1 MLAKIKTICYNRP
14 STTPSRLFKGAVA
27 TYKEVALMLHK
38 SSIPDEII
46 RIGCT
51 IEEYQNLRSI
61 EERRLYLSR
70 AIYSLDEEDNV
81 NEYLSTV
88 AQIVQLIF
96 EFNAKDKE
104 LPPEQRTPIK
114 LFINSPGGDI
124 TEGFPLV
131 AAIKL
136 SKTPIYT
143 INIGEWNSM
152 AFLIGITGHKRF
164 ALPYTKFL
172 LHEGSLFAGGST
184 NKVQDRVEFD
194 KRFEREIVKKH
205 VLSYSNMTEAD
216 YDALA
221 RVEYYMLP
229 EDAIK
234 RNFIDEIITD
244 IDTIL

>member
-1 MLAKIKTICYNRP
+1 
-14 STTPSRLFKGAVA
+14 
-27 TYKEVALMLHK
+27 MLHK
-38 SSIPDEII
+38 IPDEIV

-51 IEEYQNLRSI
+51 IEEYQNLRST

-70 AIYSLDEEDNV
+70 AIYSLDDEDSV
-81 NEYLSTV
+81 NEYLSTA

-96 EFNAKDKE
+96 EFNAEDRE
-104 LPPEQRTPIK
+104 LPPDQRRPIK
-114 LFINSPGGDI
+114 LFINSPGGDVA
-124 TEGFPLV
+124 EGFPLV
-131 AAIKL
+131 AAIEL
-136 SKTPIYT
+136 SKTPVYT

-194 KRFEREIVKKH
+194 KRFEQEIVKEHILKH
-205 VLSYSNMTEAD
+205 SNMTGSD

-234 RNFIDEIITD
+234 RHFIDEIFED
-244 IDTIL
+244 IEAVL

>member
-1 MLAKIKTICYNRP
+1 
-14 STTPSRLFKGAVA
+14 
-27 TYKEVALMLHK
+27 MLHK
-38 SSIPDEII
+38 IPDEIV

-51 IEEYQNLRSI
+51 IEEYQNLRST

-70 AIYSLDEEDNV
+70 AIYSLDDEDSV
-81 NEYLSTV
+81 NEYLSTA
-88 AQIVQLIF
+88 AQIAQLIF
-96 EFNAKDKE
+96 EFNAEDKE
-104 LPPEQRTPIK
+104 LPLDQRRPIK
-114 LFINSPGGDI
+114 LFINSPGGDVA
-124 TEGFPLV
+124 EGFPLV
-131 AAIKL
+131 AAIEL
-136 SKTPIYT
+136 SKTPVYT
-143 INIGEWNSM
+143 VNIGEWNSM

-194 KRFEREIVKKH
+194 KRFEQEIVKEHILKH
-205 VLSYSNMTEAD
+205 SNMTGSD

-234 RNFIDEIITD
+234 RHFIDEIIED
-244 IDTIL
+244 IEAVL

>member
-1 MLAKIKTICYNRP
+1 
-14 STTPSRLFKGAVA
+14 
-27 TYKEVALMLHK
+27 MLHK
-38 SSIPDEII
+38 IPDEIV

-51 IEEYQNLRSI
+51 IEEYKNLRST

-70 AIYSLDEEDNV
+70 AIYSLDDEDSV
-81 NEYLSTV
+81 NEYLSTA

-96 EFNAKDKE
+96 EFNAEDKE
-104 LPPEQRTPIK
+104 LPPDQRRPIK
-114 LFINSPGGDI
+114 LFINSPGGDVA
-124 TEGFPLV
+124 EGFPLV
-131 AAIKL
+131 AAIEL
-136 SKTPIYT
+136 SKTPVYT

-194 KRFEREIVKKH
+194 KRFEQEIVKEHILKH
-205 VLSYSNMTEAD
+205 SNMTGPD

-234 RNFIDEIITD
+234 RHFIDEIIED
-244 IDTIL
+244 IEAVL

>member
-1 MLAKIKTICYNRP
+1 
-14 STTPSRLFKGAVA
+14 
-27 TYKEVALMLHK
+27 MLHK
-38 SSIPDEII
+38 IPDEIA

-51 IEEYQNLRSI
+51 IEEYQNLRST

-70 AIYSLDEEDNV
+70 AIYSLDDEDSV
-81 NEYLSTV
+81 NEYLSTA

-96 EFNAKDKE
+96 EFNAEDKE
-104 LPPEQRTPIK
+104 LPLDQRRPIK
-114 LFINSPGGDI
+114 LFINSPGGDVA
-124 TEGFPLV
+124 EGFPLV
-131 AAIKL
+131 AAIEL
-136 SKTPIYT
+136 SKTPVYT
-143 INIGEWNSM
+143 VNIGEWNSM

-194 KRFEREIVKKH
+194 KRFEQEIVKEHILKH
-205 VLSYSNMTEAD
+205 SNMTGSD

-234 RNFIDEIITD
+234 RHFIDEIIED
-244 IDTIL
+244 IEAVL

>member
-1 MLAKIKTICYNRP
+1 MLNK
-14 STTPSRLFKGAVA
+14 
-27 TYKEVALMLHK
+27 
-38 SSIPDEII
+38 IPDEIV

-51 IEEYQNLRSI
+51 IEEYQNLRST

-70 AIYSLDEEDNV
+70 AIYSLDDEDSV
-81 NEYLSTV
+81 NEYLSTA
-88 AQIVQLIF
+88 AQLVQLIF
-96 EFNAKDKE
+96 EFNAEDKE
-104 LPPEQRTPIK
+104 LPLDQRRPIK
-114 LFINSPGGDI
+114 LFINTPGGDVA
-124 TEGFPLV
+124 EGFPLV
-131 AAIKL
+131 AAIEL
-136 SKTPIYT
+136 SKTPVYT
-143 INIGEWNSM
+143 VNIGEWNSM

-194 KRFEREIVKKH
+194 KRFEQEIVKEHILKH
-205 VLSYSNMTEAD
+205 SNMTGSD

-234 RNFIDEIITD
+234 RHFIDEIIED
-244 IDTIL
+244 IEAVL

>member
-1 MLAKIKTICYNRP
+1 
-14 STTPSRLFKGAVA
+14 
-27 TYKEVALMLHK
+27 MLHK
-38 SSIPDEII
+38 IPDEIV

-51 IEEYQNLRSI
+51 IEEYQNLRST

-70 AIYSLDEEDNV
+70 AIYSLDDEDSV
-81 NEYLSTV
+81 NEYLSTA

-96 EFNAKDKE
+96 EFNAEDRE
-104 LPPEQRTPIK
+104 LPPDQRRPIK
-114 LFINSPGGDI
+114 LFINSPGGDVA
-124 TEGFPLV
+124 EGFPLV
-131 AAIKL
+131 AAIEL
-136 SKTPIYT
+136 SKTPVYT

-194 KRFEREIVKKH
+194 KRFEQEIVKEHILKH
-205 VLSYSNMTEAD
+205 SNMTGSD

-234 RNFIDEIITD
+234 RHFIDEIIED
-244 IDTIL
+244 IEAVL

>member
-1 MLAKIKTICYNRP
+1 MLNK
-14 STTPSRLFKGAVA
+14 
-27 TYKEVALMLHK
+27 
-38 SSIPDEII
+38 IPDEIV

-51 IEEYQNLRSI
+51 IEEYQNLRST

-70 AIYSLDEEDNV
+70 AIYSLDDEDSV
-81 NEYLSTV
+81 NEYLSTA
-88 AQIVQLIF
+88 AQLVQLIF
-96 EFNAKDKE
+96 EFNAEDKE
-104 LPPEQRTPIK
+104 LPLDQRRPIK
-114 LFINSPGGDI
+114 LFINSPGGDVA
-124 TEGFPLV
+124 EGFPLV
-131 AAIKL
+131 AAIEL
-136 SKTPIYT
+136 SKTPVYT
-143 INIGEWNSM
+143 VNIGEWNSM

-194 KRFEREIVKKH
+194 KRFEQEIVKEHILKH
-205 VLSYSNMTEAD
+205 SNMTGSD

-234 RNFIDEIITD
+234 RHFIDEIIED
-244 IDTIL
+244 IEAVL

>member
-1 MLAKIKTICYNRP
+1 
-14 STTPSRLFKGAVA
+14 
-27 TYKEVALMLHK
+27 MLHK
-38 SSIPDEII
+38 IPDEIV

-51 IEEYQNLRSI
+51 IEEYQNLRST

-70 AIYSLDEEDNV
+70 AIYSLDDEDSV
-81 NEYLSTV
+81 NEYLSTA

-96 EFNAKDKE
+96 EFNAEDRE
-104 LPPEQRTPIK
+104 LPPDQRRPIK
-114 LFINSPGGDI
+114 LFINSPGGDVA
-124 TEGFPLV
+124 EGFPLV
-131 AAIKL
+131 AAIEL
-136 SKTPIYT
+136 SKTPVYT

-194 KRFEREIVKKH
+194 KRFEQEIVKEHILKH
-205 VLSYSNMTEAD
+205 SNMTGSD

-229 EDAIK
+229 EDPIK
-234 RNFIDEIITD
+234 RHFIDEIIED
-244 IDTIL
+244 IEAVL

>member
-1 MLAKIKTICYNRP
+1 
-14 STTPSRLFKGAVA
+14 
-27 TYKEVALMLHK
+27 MLHK
-38 SSIPDEII
+38 IPDEIV

-51 IEEYQNLRSI
+51 IEEYQNLRST

-70 AIYSLDEEDNV
+70 AIYSLDDEDSV
-81 NEYLSTV
+81 NEYLSTA

-96 EFNAKDKE
+96 EFNAEDKE
-104 LPPEQRTPIK
+104 LPLDQRRPIK
-114 LFINSPGGDI
+114 LFINSPGGDVA
-124 TEGFPLV
+124 EGFPLV
-131 AAIKL
+131 AAIEL
-136 SKTPIYT
+136 SKTPVYT
-143 INIGEWNSM
+143 VNIGEWNSM

-194 KRFEREIVKKH
+194 KRFEQEIVKEHILKH
-205 VLSYSNMTEAD
+205 SNMTGSD

-234 RNFIDEIITD
+234 RHFIDEIIED
-244 IDTIL
+244 IEAVL

>member
-1 MLAKIKTICYNRP
+1 
-14 STTPSRLFKGAVA
+14 
-27 TYKEVALMLHK
+27 MLHK
-38 SSIPDEII
+38 IPDEIV

-51 IEEYQNLRSI
+51 IEEYQNLRST

-70 AIYSLDEEDNV
+70 AIYSLDDEDSV
-81 NEYLSTV
+81 NEYLSTA

-96 EFNAKDKE
+96 EFNAEDRE
-104 LPPEQRTPIK
+104 LPPDQRRPIK
-114 LFINSPGGDI
+114 LFINSPGGDVA
-124 TEGFPLV
+124 EGFPLV
-131 AAIKL
+131 AAIEL
-136 SKTPIYT
+136 SKTPVYT

-194 KRFEREIVKKH
+194 KRFEQDILKH
-205 VLSYSNMTEAD
+205 SNMTGSD

-234 RNFIDEIITD
+234 RHFIDEIIED
-244 IDTIL
+244 IEAVL